1 MKLIFATDLHGDT
14 AAYAALADL
23 ARAEQAAAVLLGGDL
38 CEYSRTAAPQ
48 LAYAAGPL
56 RQFLAELRAARI
68 GVGAIWGNDD
78 RAALAARLQDFARE
92 GLLTLAGTTPRWV
105 SAAATPGERVA
116 VVGYPYVPPMPFRIK
131 EQERRDLAAD
141 RYQGRLPILVSAAAP
156 DAAPVEAPDD
166 YLDRLPSIEDELAA
180 LPPLAPPWIAIV
192 HTPPW
197 QVLDLTSRD
206 VRAGSRAVRAWL
218 LARQP
223 ALALHGHIHEAPEC
237 LGRWAERLGTTLC
250 VNPGAALGTTVQAV
264 VIEWTGD
271 SWRLRHTL
279 RGPLD
284 E

>member
-23 ARAEQAAAVLLGGDL
+23 ARAEQATAVLLGGDL

-48 LAYAAGPL
+48 LTFAAGPL
-56 RQFLAELRAARI
+56 REFLDELRAARI
-68 GVGAIWGNDD
+68 GVVAIWGNDD
-78 RAALAARLQDFARE
+78 RAALAGQLQDFARE
-92 GLLTLAGTTPRWV
+92 GLLTLAGTTPQWI
-105 SAAATPGERVA
+105 SALDDPRERVA
-116 VVGYPYVPPMPFRIK
+116 VIGYPYVPPTPFRIK

-141 RYQGRLPILVSAAAP
+141 RYQGRLPILVSAATP
-156 DAAPVEAPDD
+156 DDAPVEAPDD
-166 YLDRLPSIEDELAA
+166 YLDRLPSIEDDLAA
-180 LPPLAPPWIAIV
+180 IPPLAPPWIAIV

-206 VRAGSRAVRAWL
+206 VRAGSRAVRTWL

-223 ALALHGHIHEAPEC
+223 VLALHGHIHEAPDC
-237 LGRWAERLGTTLC
+237 LGRWAERLGATLC
-250 VNPGAALGTTVQAV
+250 VNPGAALGTAVQAV
-264 VIEWTGD
+264 VIELTGAT
-271 SWRLRHTL
+271 WRLRHTL